1 MEATFNSDGIII
13 SPQSLHQQIHGTAGA
28 SRYVGY
34 PQMNSIFKH
43 LTQVSGI
50 TCRFGDRVR
59 PVLVCEVGGKSLI
72 FCSLSLFEH
81 IGND

>member
-1 MEATFNSDGIII
+1 MDVSITSNSVISHIID
-13 SPQSLHQQIHGTAGA
+13 SSSNNAA
-28 SRYVGY
+28 ARYVGY

-59 PVLVCEVGGKSLI
+59 PVLVSEAEGKSII
-72 FCSLSLFEH
+72 FSSELTFLLK
-81 IGND
+81 